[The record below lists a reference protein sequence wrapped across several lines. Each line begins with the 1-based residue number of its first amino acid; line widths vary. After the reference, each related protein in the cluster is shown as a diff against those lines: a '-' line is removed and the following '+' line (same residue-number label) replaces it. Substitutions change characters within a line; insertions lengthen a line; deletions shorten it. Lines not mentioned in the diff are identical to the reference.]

1 MTAPPGADPAVVVA
15 GDALVDLTPTTTVGG
30 TPAYEPHPGGSCL
43 NVAVGLARL
52 EVPTAF
58 LARVSSDAFGQ
69 LLREHLA
76 ASGVLPTYLIDTDDL
91 TTLAAVHLRDGQA
104 TYSFHAAGAADRGL
118 QPEHLAALPDGARC
132 LPEPPSTSD
141 RSRSSWSRSRP
152 RLRGCC
158 DAKPDAERSAS
169 TPTCGQG

>member
-1 MTAPPGADPAVVVA
+1 VTAAPGTDPAVVVA
-15 GDALVDLTPTTTVGG
+15 GDALVDLTPTTTVRG

-58 LARVSSDAFGQ
+58 LARMSSDAFGQ
-69 LLREHLA
+69 LLRAHLA

-104 TYSFHAAGAADRGL
+104 RYSFHAAGAADRGL
-118 QPEHLAALPDGARC
+118 LPEHLAALPDGAA
-132 LPEPPSTSD
+132 LPPGAALHLGSIALVLEPV
-141 RSRSSWSRSRP
+141 
-152 RLRGCC
+152 
-158 DAKPDAERSAS
+158 AS
-169 TPTCGQG
+169 TL